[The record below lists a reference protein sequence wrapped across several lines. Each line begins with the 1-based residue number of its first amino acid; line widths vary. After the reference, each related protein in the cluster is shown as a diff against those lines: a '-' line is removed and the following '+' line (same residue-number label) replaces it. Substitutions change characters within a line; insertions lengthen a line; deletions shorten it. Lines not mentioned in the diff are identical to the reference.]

1 MKTLYIYLISL
12 LTLLIGTKVQAQD
25 QRDYKI
31 QGKIIDSTTQKP
43 LDKITVTINS
53 DNQKDLQAV
62 SNQDG
67 TFEFTNIKAANYKL
81 KINGVGF
88 KSLIMTIQLKADT
101 NLGPVPL
108 KPDMKALGEV
118 SIKAAVPLIQQK
130 PGKIIYDMQA
140 DPESKAKS
148 LLDMLHKIPFITV
161 DADDNVSLKG
171 NTNFKVFIN
180 GKPSA
185 MMDNNL
191 KAVLRTMPASSIQR
205 IEVITNPPAKYDAE
219 GVGGIIN
226 IITVKSVDNG
236 YRGNLNVSERFPD
249 GGPNAGG
256 SITVKDGKFAMNAYG
271 GLGVYDDRQTNFSNS
286 QQSFGNDATLLDQNG
301 YKHNN
306 NRNGYI
312 GTELS
317 YEIDSLRLLSGQF
330 SYNGYHN
337 DGASF
342 QSSLLTGA
350 SGVLQGYD
358 INNDNNSHGQ
368 GGDASVNY
376 QLGFKADKNRLLTFS
391 YRYAGYKSN
400 AFSALS
406 LANEVNYTIPD
417 YQQPN
422 SASTSEHTF
431 QVDLN
436 YPVKKVMIEAGAKAI
451 LRSDR
456 SNSQYL
462 QVDSATSLYQPV
474 ADLANQFYYT
484 QDVYSLYNSYQFN
497 LKKWNFSAGLRAEE
511 TVIDA
516 HFLSSNS
523 SVSSNYLNVVPS
535 ISINHPLGSGGVGL
549 AFNQRIQRPGI
560 YRLNPFIDR
569 SNPNFIVTG
578 NPRLKPN
585 SVNAAQLNYSTG
597 NSGKVSLFVATD
609 YIFVNNFTVPVTN
622 FDPST
627 QITTVT
633 YQNSGHGHG
642 MDFIFNLNYNVTPKY
657 SISFN
662 SNSTKFSLTQ
672 AGDNTAAASLD
683 RWMTMEELSNTLKL
697 DKGWSFNA
705 AVRYNGLA
713 PTSIQG
719 YTNAYFS
726 SNVGLNKELV
736 QHKLYF
742 GLSVNNPFTKFRN
755 IVNTTNG
762 PDFVEN
768 NINQAYFR
776 SVSVSLNYNFGKLNG
791 DVKRSRKSINNND
804 SNNNKGL

>member
-1 MKTLYIYLISL
+1 MKNIFILISSVL
-12 LTLLIGTKVQAQD
+12 LLLLSLNAIAQNS
-25 QRDYKI
+25 QVYKI
-31 QGKIIDSTTQKP
+31 DGIIVDSVSQKP
-43 LDKITVTINS
+43 LDKIEIALTGNDISPQNIATNING
-53 DNQKDLQAV
+53 K
-62 SNQDG
+62 
-67 TFEFTNIKAANYKL
+67 FEFTIDKNTLCKLNIHLVGYKSE
-81 KINGVGF
+81 KIIF
-88 KSLIMTIQLKADT
+88 QLKGDT
-101 NLGPVPL
+101 NLGRVTL
-108 KPDMKALGEV
+108 KPEMKSLGEV
-118 SIKAAVPLIQQK
+118 QIQASRPLIQQK

-226 IITVKSVDNG
+226 IITVKNVDNG

-249 GGPNAGG
+249 GGPDAGS

-286 QQSFGNDATLLDQNG
+286 QQSSGNDATLLDQNG

-317 YEIDSLRLLSGQF
+317 YEVDSLHLLSGQF

-358 INNDNNSHGQ
+358 INNDNNSHGH

-406 LANEVNYTIPD
+406 LANEVNYATPD
-417 YQQPN
+417 YQQSN

-462 QVDSATSLYQPV
+462 QIDSASNQYQPV

-497 LKKWNFSAGLRAEE
+497 LQKWNFSAGLRAEE

-535 ISINHPLGSGGVGL
+535 ISINHPLGSGGLGL

-560 YRLNPFIDR
+560 YRLNPFVDR
-569 SNPNFIVTG
+569 SNPNFVVTG

-585 SVNAAQLNYSTG
+585 AVNAAQLNYSTG

-622 FDPST
+622 FDPAT

-683 RWMTMEELSNTLKL
+683 RWMTMEELSSSVKL

-705 AVRYNGLA
+705 SVRYNGLA

-719 YTNAYFS
+719 YTSAYFS
-726 SNVGLNKELV
+726 SNVGLNKEIV

-742 GLSVNNPFTKFRN
+742 GMSVNNPFTKFRN
-755 IVNTTNG
+755 IVNITNG

>member
-1 MKTLYIYLISL
+1 MIATSRNIR
-12 LTLLIGTKVQAQD
+12 AQD
-25 QRDYKI
+25 QADYKI

-43 LDKITVTINS
+43 LDKITININS
-53 DNQKDLQAV
+53 ENQKDLHVV
-62 SNQDG
+62 SKQDG
-67 TFEFTNIKAANYKL
+67 AFEFTNLETGIYKL

-88 KSLIMTIQLKADT
+88 KPLLMTIQLKVDT
-101 NLGPVPL
+101 NLGLIAL
-108 KPDMKALGEV
+108 KTDMKTLSEV
-118 SIKAAVPLIQQK
+118 SIKASVPLIQRK

-226 IITVKSVDNG
+226 IVTVKNVDNG

-256 SITVKDGKFAMNAYG
+256 SITVKDGKFAMNTYG
-271 GLGVYDDRQTNFSNS
+271 GLGVYDDRQANFSNS
-286 QQSFGNDATLLDQNG
+286 RQSFGNDAALLNQNG
-301 YKHNN
+301 YKHND

-317 YEIDSLRLLSGQF
+317 YEVDSLHLLSGQF

-337 DGASF
+337 DGSSF
-342 QSSLLTGA
+342 QSSLLKGA

-358 INNDNNSHGQ
+358 INNNNNSHGY

-400 AFSALS
+400 AFNALS
-406 LANEVNYTIPD
+406 LANEIHYPTPD

-431 QVDLN
+431 QVDLS

-451 LRSDR
+451 LRSDH

-462 QVDSATSLYQPV
+462 QLDSGTNQFQPV
-474 ADLANQFYYT
+474 VSLGNQFYYT
-484 QDVYSLYNSYQFN
+484 QDVYSLYNSYQFT
-497 LKKWNFSAGLRAEE
+497 LQKWNFSAGLRAEK
-511 TVIDA
+511 TVINA
-516 HFLSSNS
+516 HFLSSGS
-523 SVSSNYLNVVPS
+523 EISPNYLNVVPS
-535 ISINHPLGSGGVGL
+535 VSINHPLGSGGIGL

-560 YRLNPFIDR
+560 YRLNPFVDR
-569 SNPNFIVTG
+569 SNPNFIITG
-578 NPRLKPN
+578 NPKLQPN
-585 SVNAAQLNYSTG
+585 AVNAAQLNYSTG
-597 NSGKVSLFVATD
+597 NAGKVSLFAAID
-609 YIFVNNFTVPVTN
+609 YIFVNNFTVPVTS
-622 FDPST
+622 FDPAT

-657 SISFN
+657 SVSFN
-662 SNSTKFSLTQ
+662 SNSTKFSLNQ
-672 AGDNTAAASLD
+672 AGDNTAAASLN

-705 AVRYNGLA
+705 SIRYNGPA

-742 GLSVNNPFTKFRN
+742 GMSVNNPFTKFRN

-762 PDFVEN
+762 PDFVEH

>member
-1 MKTLYIYLISL
+1 MKTLYILFISL
-12 LTLLIGTKVQAQD
+12 LLISFSTGIRAQD
-25 QRDYKI
+25 HASYKL
-31 QGKIIDSTTQKP
+31 QGKIVDSVTQKP
-43 LDKITVTINS
+43 LDKITVVLS
-53 DNQKDLQAV
+53 ADNQPDQNTT
-62 SNQDG
+62 SRQDG
-67 TFEFTNIKAANYKL
+67 AFEFLNLKAASYKL
-81 KINGVGF
+81 KISGVGY
-88 KSLIMTIQLKADT
+88 KSLLTTIQLKADT
-101 NLGPVPL
+101 DAGVIMLRA
-108 KPDMKALGEV
+108 DMKALGEV
-118 SIKAAVPLIQQK
+118 SIKASVPLIQQK

-191 KAVLRTMPASSIQR
+191 KAVLRTMPASSIQH

-226 IITVKSVDNG
+226 IITVKNVDNG
-236 YRGNLNVSERFPD
+236 YRGNLNVSERFPN
-249 GGPNAGG
+249 GGPNTGG
-256 SITVKDGKFAMNAYG
+256 SITVKGGKFAMNAYG
-271 GLGVYDDRQTNFSNS
+271 GLGVYDDRQTNFSNT
-286 QQSFGNDATLLDQNG
+286 QQSFGSDATLLDQNG

-337 DGASF
+337 DGSTY

-350 SGVLQGYD
+350 AGVLQGYD
-358 INNDNNSHGQ
+358 IYNNNNSHGQ

-391 YRYAGYKSN
+391 YRYAGYHSD

-406 LANEVNYTIPD
+406 LANEVNYATPD

-422 SASTSEHTF
+422 NASTSEHTF

-451 LRSDR
+451 LRSDH

-462 QVDSATSLYQPV
+462 QLDSATKQYQPV
-474 ADLANQFYYT
+474 ADLGNQFYYT

-497 LKKWNFSAGLRAEE
+497 LQKWNFSAGLRAEE

-516 HFLSSNS
+516 HFISTNS

-535 ISINHPLGSGGVGL
+535 ISINHPLGSGGIGL

-560 YRLNPFIDR
+560 YRLNPFVDR
-569 SNPNFIVTG
+569 SNPNFITTG
-578 NPRLKPN
+578 NPKLQPN
-585 SVNAAQLNYSTG
+585 SVNATQLNYSSG
-597 NSGKVSLFVATD
+597 NSGKVSVFAAVD
-609 YIFVNNFTVPVTN
+609 YIFVNNFTVPVTS

-672 AGDNTAAASLD
+672 SGENTTASLD
-683 RWMTMEELSNTLKL
+683 RWMTMEELSNTLRL

-705 AVRYNGLA
+705 SVRYNGLS

-726 SNVGLNKELV
+726 SNVGFNKELV

-742 GLSVNNPFTKFRN
+742 AASVNNPFGKFRN

-776 SVSVSLNYNFGKLNG
+776 SVSVSLNYNFGRLNG